1 MSMILDA
8 LKRAKEEG
16 DSPVEVPSIDSTQ
29 ELTVKEPPSTNALKY
44 LAFGIGLGVLIT
56 AGVLVTRNEPPAPD
70 SAVAPQNEKVILPK
84 STSPQVKALPRALEP
99 ARPVTTGNDRT
110 QGSAQNRTQ
119 VAELYRV
126 AEATPLSDSAAP
138 ALAGAKDSAAVPVSN
153 PPDDAKSGQLAQSS
167 ASAPNSASSVPLPK
181 VPSDSNSDLVSMADA
196 APPAGESDQGVIDPN
211 SLPLDIAAVVKR
223 VQAELG
229 KPALVSHA
237 TPLLENLSQ
246 QTKNAIPSVM
256 YTVHDWQ
263 PAGRSRVTL
272 NGSALSEGQQLNG
285 FKVDEILT
293 DSVILSYRGTEF
305 RLRALN
311 SWVNL

>member
-29 ELTVKEPPSTNALKY
+29 ELTVKEAPSTNALKY
-44 LAFGIGLGVLIT
+44 LALGIGLGVLIT
-56 AGVLVTRNEPPAPD
+56 AGVLVTRNLHPAQD
-70 SAVAPQNEKVILPK
+70 SASAPQNEKVIPPK
-84 STSPQVKALPRALEP
+84 STPPPAKTLPRALEP

-110 QGSAQNRTQ
+110 QASTQNRTQ
-119 VAELYRV
+119 VAELYRAV
-126 AEATPLSDSAAP
+126 EDRPLSDGAAP
-138 ALAGAKDSAAVPVSN
+138 ALAGAKDSGAVPVSN

-181 VPSDSNSDLVSMADA
+181 VPSDSVSMAEA

>member
-8 LKRAKEEG
+8 LKRAREEG

-84 STSPQVKALPRALEP
+84 SISPPAKALPRALEP

-119 VAELYRV
+119 VAELYRA
-126 AEATPLSDSAAP
+126 AEDTPLSDSAAP

-196 APPAGESDQGVIDPN
+196 APPAGESDQGVIDLN

>member
-229 KPALVSHA
+229 KPALLSHA

>member
-84 STSPQVKALPRALEP
+84 SVSPPAKALPQALEP

-119 VAELYRV
+119 VAELYRA
-126 AEATPLSDSAAP
+126 AEDTPLSDSAAP

-181 VPSDSNSDLVSMADA
+181 VPSDSDLVSMVDA
-196 APPAGESDQGVIDPN
+196 APLAGESDQGVIDPN

-246 QTKNAIPSVM
+246 QTKNAIPSVI

-293 DSVILSYRGTEF
+293 DSVILSYRGTQF

>member
-29 ELTVKEPPSTNALKY
+29 ELTVKEPPATNALKY

-84 STSPQVKALPRALEP
+84 SISPPAKALPRALEP

-126 AEATPLSDSAAP
+126 AEDTPLSDSAAP
-138 ALAGAKDSAAVPVSN
+138 ALTVAKGSGAPPVSN

-181 VPSDSNSDLVSMADA
+181 VPSILIQCRW
-196 APPAGESDQGVIDPN
+196 PKQLPRPES
-211 SLPLDIAAVVKR
+211 
-223 VQAELG
+223 
-229 KPALVSHA
+229 
-237 TPLLENLSQ
+237 
-246 QTKNAIPSVM
+246 QTK
-256 YTVHDWQ
+256 
-263 PAGRSRVTL
+263 
-272 NGSALSEGQQLNG
+272 E
-285 FKVDEILT
+285 
-293 DSVILSYRGTEF
+293 
-305 RLRALN
+305 
-311 SWVNL
+311 

>member
-1 MSMILDA
+1 M
-8 LKRAKEEG
+8 
-16 DSPVEVPSIDSTQ
+16 
-29 ELTVKEPPSTNALKY
+29 
-44 LAFGIGLGVLIT
+44 
-56 AGVLVTRNEPPAPD
+56 
-70 SAVAPQNEKVILPK
+70 
-84 STSPQVKALPRALEP
+84 
-99 ARPVTTGNDRT
+99 
-110 QGSAQNRTQ
+110 
-119 VAELYRV
+119 AELYRV
-126 AEATPLSDSAAP
+126 AEDTPLSDSAAP
-138 ALAGAKDSAAVPVSN
+138 ALAGAKNSGAVPVSN

-181 VPSDSNSDLVSMADA
+181 VPSDSDLVSMVDA
-196 APPAGESDQGVIDPN
+196 APLAGESDQGVIDPN

>member
-119 VAELYRV
+119 VAELYRA
-126 AEATPLSDSAAP
+126 AEDTPLSDSAAP

-196 APPAGESDQGVIDPN
+196 APPAGESDQGVIDLN

>member
-126 AEATPLSDSAAP
+126 AEATLLSDSAAP

>member
-8 LKRAKEEG
+8 LKRAREEG
-16 DSPVEVPSIDSTQ
+16 DSPVEVPSIDSTH
-29 ELTVKEPPSTNALKY
+29 ELMVKEPPSTNALKY

-70 SAVAPQNEKVILPK
+70 SAVAPQNEKVIYSK

-119 VAELYRV
+119 VAELYGV
-126 AEATPLSDSAAP
+126 AEDTPLSDSAAP
-138 ALAGAKDSAAVPVSN
+138 ALAGAKNSGAVPVSN

-181 VPSDSNSDLVSMADA
+181 VPSDSDLVSMVDA
-196 APPAGESDQGVIDPN
+196 APLTGESDQGVIDPN

-229 KPALVSHA
+229 KPALLSHA

>member
-70 SAVAPQNEKVILPK
+70 SAVAPQNEKVIYSK

-138 ALAGAKDSAAVPVSN
+138 ALAGAKNSGAVPVSN

-196 APPAGESDQGVIDPN
+196 APPAGESDQGVFDPN

-293 DSVILSYRGTEF
+293 DSVILSYRGTKF

>member
-8 LKRAKEEG
+8 LKRAREEG
-16 DSPVEVPSIDSTQ
+16 DSPVEVPSIDSTH
-29 ELTVKEPPSTNALKY
+29 ELTVKEAPSTNALKY
-44 LAFGIGLGVLIT
+44 LALGIGLGVLIT
-56 AGVLVTRNEPPAPD
+56 AGVLVTRNLHPAQD
-70 SAVAPQNEKVILPK
+70 SASAPQNEKVIPPK
-84 STSPQVKALPRALEP
+84 STPPPAKTLPRALEP

-110 QGSAQNRTQ
+110 QASTQNRTQ
-119 VAELYRV
+119 VAELYRAV
-126 AEATPLSDSAAP
+126 EDRPLSDGAAP
-138 ALAGAKDSAAVPVSN
+138 ALAGAKDSGAVPVSN
-153 PPDDAKSGQLAQSS
+153 PPDDAKSGRLAQSS
-167 ASAPNSASSVPLPK
+167 TSAPNSASSVPLPK
-181 VPSDSNSDLVSMADA
+181 VPSDSDSVSMADA
-196 APPAGESDQGVIDPN
+196 APPAGESDQGVIDAN

-229 KPALVSHA
+229 EPALVAHA

-256 YTVHDWQ
+256 YTVHDWR
-263 PAGRSRVTL
+263 PTGSSRVTL

-285 FKVDEILT
+285 FKVEEILN

>member
-84 STSPQVKALPRALEP
+84 SVSPPAKALPQALEP

-126 AEATPLSDSAAP
+126 AEDTPLSDSAAP
-138 ALAGAKDSAAVPVSN
+138 AFTVAKGSGAPPVSN

-181 VPSDSNSDLVSMADA
+181 VPSDSDLVSMVDA
-196 APPAGESDQGVIDPN
+196 APLTGESDQGVIDPN

>member
-8 LKRAKEEG
+8 LKRAREEG
-16 DSPVEVPSIDSTQ
+16 DSPVEVPSIDSTH
-29 ELTVKEPPSTNALKY
+29 ELMVKEPPSTNALKY

-56 AGVLVTRNEPPAPD
+56 AGVLVTRNEAPAPD
-70 SAVAPQNEKVILPK
+70 SAVAPQKEKVILPK
-84 STSPQVKALPRALEP
+84 SISPPAKALPRALEP

-119 VAELYRV
+119 VAALYSGVEDRP
-126 AEATPLSDSAAP
+126 TPDSASPVVTVATDP
-138 ALAGAKDSAAVPVSN
+138 RAAPVSN
-153 PPDDAKSGQLAQSS
+153 VAGDAEGGALAQSS
-167 ASAPNSASSVPLPK
+167 ALASGLASDVTAP
-181 VPSDSNSDLVSMADA
+181 
-196 APPAGESDQGVIDPN
+196 DPN

-229 KPALVSHA
+229 EPALAAHA

>member
-8 LKRAKEEG
+8 LKRAREEG
-16 DSPVEVPSIDSTQ
+16 DSPVEVPSIDSTH
-29 ELTVKEPPSTNALKY
+29 ELMVKEPPSTNALKY

-126 AEATPLSDSAAP
+126 AEDTPLSDSAAP
-138 ALAGAKDSAAVPVSN
+138 ALAGAKDSGAVPVSN

-181 VPSDSNSDLVSMADA
+181 VRSDSDLVSMVDA

-229 KPALVSHA
+229 KPALLSHA

-293 DSVILSYRGTEF
+293 DSVILSYRGTKF

>member
-126 AEATPLSDSAAP
+126 AEDTPLSDSAAP

>member
-84 STSPQVKALPRALEP
+84 SISPPAKALPRALEP

-126 AEATPLSDSAAP
+126 AEDTPLSDSAAP
-138 ALAGAKDSAAVPVSN
+138 ALTVAKGSGAPPVSN

-181 VPSDSNSDLVSMADA
+181 VPSDSDLVSMATQLPGRRVRPRSDRPEFFA
-196 APPAGESDQGVIDPN
+196 VRHCRRCEAGAGRARQAGAGITRHPSPGK
-211 SLPLDIAAVVKR
+211 SIAAN
-223 VQAELG
+223 QEC
-229 KPALVSHA
+229 H
-237 TPLLENLSQ
+237 SQ
-246 QTKNAIPSVM
+246 CYV
-256 YTVHDWQ
+256 Y
-263 PAGRSRVTL
+263 RSRLATRRSVSG
-272 NGSALSEGQQLNG
+272 N
-285 FKVDEILT
+285 FKWFGVE
-293 DSVILSYRGTEF
+293 RGAAIE
-305 RLRALN
+305 
-311 SWVNL
+311 WI

>member
-44 LAFGIGLGVLIT
+44 LAFGIGLGLLIT

>member
-8 LKRAKEEG
+8 LKRAREEG
-16 DSPVEVPSIDSTQ
+16 DSPVEVPSIDSTH
-29 ELTVKEPPSTNALKY
+29 ELMVKEPPSTNALKY

-70 SAVAPQNEKVILPK
+70 SAVAPQKEKVILPK

-126 AEATPLSDSAAP
+126 AEDMPLSDSAAP
-138 ALAGAKDSAAVPVSN
+138 ALTVAKGSGAPPVSN

-167 ASAPNSASSVPLPK
+167 VSAPNSASSVPLPK
-181 VPSDSNSDLVSMADA
+181 VPSDSDSVSMAEA

>member
-29 ELTVKEPPSTNALKY
+29 ELTVKEPPATNALKY

-84 STSPQVKALPRALEP
+84 SVSPPAKALPQALEP

-119 VAELYRV
+119 VAELYRA
-126 AEATPLSDSAAP
+126 AEDTPLSDSAAP

-181 VPSDSNSDLVSMADA
+181 VPSDSDLVSMVDA
-196 APPAGESDQGVIDPN
+196 APLAGESDQGVIDPN

-246 QTKNAIPSVM
+246 QTKNAIPSVI

-293 DSVILSYRGTEF
+293 DSVILSYRGTQF

>member
-229 KPALVSHA
+229 EPALVSHA

>member
-56 AGVLVTRNEPPAPD
+56 AGVLVTRNEAPAPD
-70 SAVAPQNEKVILPK
+70 SAVAPQKEKVILPK
-84 STSPQVKALPRALEP
+84 SISPPAKALPRALEP
-99 ARPVTTGNDRT
+99 ARPVITGNDRT

-126 AEATPLSDSAAP
+126 AEDTPLSDSAAP
-138 ALAGAKDSAAVPVSN
+138 ALAGAKNSGAVPVSN

-181 VPSDSNSDLVSMADA
+181 VPSDSDLVSMVDA
-196 APPAGESDQGVIDPN
+196 APLAGESDQGVIDPN

-246 QTKNAIPSVM
+246 KTKNAIPSVM

-272 NGSALSEGQQLNG
+272 NGSALSEGQHLNG

-293 DSVILSYRGTEF
+293 DSVILSYRGTQF

>member
-8 LKRAKEEG
+8 LKRAREEG
-16 DSPVEVPSIDSTQ
+16 DSPVEVPSIDSTH
-29 ELTVKEPPSTNALKY
+29 ELTVKEAPSTNALKY
-44 LAFGIGLGVLIT
+44 LALGIGLGVLIT
-56 AGVLVTRNEPPAPD
+56 AGVLVTRNLHPAQD
-70 SAVAPQNEKVILPK
+70 SASAPQNEKVIPPK
-84 STSPQVKALPRALEP
+84 STPPPAKALPRALEP

-110 QGSAQNRTQ
+110 QGSTQNRTQ
-119 VAELYRV
+119 VAELYRAV
-126 AEATPLSDSAAP
+126 EDRPLSDSAAP
-138 ALAGAKDSAAVPVSN
+138 ALAGAKDSGAVPVSN
-153 PPDDAKSGQLAQSS
+153 PPDDAKSRRLAQSS
-167 ASAPNSASSVPLPK
+167 ASAPNSASSVLPPK
-181 VPSDSNSDLVSMADA
+181 VPSDSDSVSMADA
-196 APPAGESDQGVIDPN
+196 APPAGESDQGVIDAN

-229 KPALVSHA
+229 EPALVAHA

-256 YTVHDWQ
+256 YTVHDWR
-263 PAGRSRVTL
+263 PTGSSRVTL

-285 FKVDEILT
+285 FKVEEILN

>member
-126 AEATPLSDSAAP
+126 AEATLLSDSAAP

-229 KPALVSHA
+229 KPALLSHA

>member
-8 LKRAKEEG
+8 LKRAREEG
-16 DSPVEVPSIDSTQ
+16 DSPVEVPSIDSTH
-29 ELTVKEPPSTNALKY
+29 ELTVKEAPSTNALKY
-44 LAFGIGLGVLIT
+44 LALGIGLGVLIT
-56 AGVLVTRNEPPAPD
+56 AGVLVTRNLHPAQD
-70 SAVAPQNEKVILPK
+70 SASAPQNEKVIPPK
-84 STSPQVKALPRALEP
+84 STPPPAKALPRALEP

-110 QGSAQNRTQ
+110 QGSTQNRTQ
-119 VAELYRV
+119 VAELYRAV
-126 AEATPLSDSAAP
+126 EDRPLSDGAAP
-138 ALAGAKDSAAVPVSN
+138 ALAGAKDSGAVPVSN
-153 PPDDAKSGQLAQSS
+153 PPDDAKSRRLAQSS
-167 ASAPNSASSVPLPK
+167 ASAPNSASSVLPPK
-181 VPSDSNSDLVSMADA
+181 VPSDSDSVSMADA
-196 APPAGESDQGVIDPN
+196 APPAGESDQGVIDAN

-229 KPALVSHA
+229 EPVLVAHA

-256 YTVHDWQ
+256 YTVHDWR
-263 PAGRSRVTL
+263 PTGSSRVTL

-285 FKVDEILT
+285 FKVEEILNN
-293 DSVILSYRGTEF
+293 SVILSYRGTEF